1 MGDGDSEG
9 ENLMKLRINHH
20 QQKKQIPIAPKQSR
34 TSYNLHLPLEAPMLE
49 NSCHRRL
56 KLLEKSHERF

>member
-20 QQKKQIPIAPKQSR
+20 QQKKEIPIVTKGRNFP
-34 TSYNLHLPLEAPMLE
+34 TV
-49 NSCHRRL
+49 
-56 KLLEKSHERF
+56 